1 MASLGVTRG
10 VLATTA
16 GLALASVALQYP
28 VSIAEGE
35 RGFVFETVEYFS
47 YFTIVSNLVLA
58 LGAGLLA
65 LDPTRRGPWL
75 AALRLGGLIMI
86 TVTGA
91 VFHLFLAGEELT
103 GLGYYTD
110 LGLHTVVPV
119 VAVLGWLVVGPHR
132 LFRWSILLRA
142 VLLPVLWLVYAM
154 VRGAVVGEAL
164 YPFMDVAVLGATQVA
179 VTLAAI
185 TLFALLLGA
194 VYIAGD
200 RWLPA
205 SEFATD
211 ASEPDEAIAAQRSDA
226 TRQLAR

>member
-16 GLALASVALQYP
+16 GLALLSVAAQYP
-28 VSIAEGE
+28 VSVSEGE
-35 RGFVFETVEYFS
+35 RSFAFETVEYFS

-65 LDPTRRGPWL
+65 VDPTRRGPWL

-91 VFHLFLAGEELT
+91 VFHVVLAGEELT
-103 GLGYYTD
+103 GLAYYTD

-119 VAVLGWLVVGPHR
+119 VAFLGWLVVGPHR

-142 VLLPVLWLVYAM
+142 VLLPVLWLLYAL
-154 VRGAVVGEAL
+154 VREAVVGEAL
-164 YPFMDVAVLGATQVA
+164 YPFMDVAELGVAQVA
-179 VTLAAI
+179 VTIVVI
-185 TLFALLLGA
+185 TLFALVLGA

-205 SEFATD
+205 SAFTTD
-211 ASEPDEAIAAQRSDA
+211 ASDLDDAVPAHLSGTTAQP
-226 TRQLAR
+226 